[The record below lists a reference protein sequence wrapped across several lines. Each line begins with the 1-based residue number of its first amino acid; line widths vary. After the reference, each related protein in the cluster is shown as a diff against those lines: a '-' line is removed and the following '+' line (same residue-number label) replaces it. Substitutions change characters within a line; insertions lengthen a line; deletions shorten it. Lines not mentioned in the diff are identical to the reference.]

1 MDEIFDE
8 TFKSK
13 KKILLTKVSQYALW
27 KLVNLHGDEITE
39 PNLIKSKKKSTYD
52 GVAFCIND
60 FTSTQIFVTLKTLLL
75 EKFTLPT
82 ISNVKFGLTIR
93 VLSNHRNHYFLFLI
107 LFKIFSG
114 NVGYNFAFPL
124 LLC

>member
-1 MDEIFDE
+1 M
-8 TFKSK
+8 
-13 KKILLTKVSQYALW
+13 
-27 KLVNLHGDEITE
+27 HGDEITE

-60 FTSTQIFVTLKTLLL
+60 FTSTQIFITLKTLLL

-114 NVGYNFAFPL
+114 NAGYSFVFPL